1 MGMMHPHPG
10 PLAPATPPRSVVY
23 LLVRIVLLG
32 LIAAMTVVLSVVASA
47 LGLSVLVV
55 VAAIGSLMTL
65 KIRQQMRAGYSPNRS
80 RRALL
85 VTGLAVLGFF
95 LVVSVVGAHWPK

>member
-1 MGMMHPHPG
+1 MMRPHPG
-10 PLAPATPPRSVVY
+10 PLARATPPRSVAY

-55 VAAIGSLMTL
+55 VAAIGSMMTL
-65 KIRQQMRAGYSPNRS
+65 KVRQQMRAGYTPNRS

-95 LVVSVVGAHWPK
+95 LIVSVVGAYWPK